1 MNDHIER
8 RRYYPVAENVPLSES
23 IREAVVAHDR
33 AVDGDDNLERYE
45 SVDLEAID
53 GLFASARVAD
63 VDISLHLDLD
73 EVSVGVWIDSGVDIR
88 VSDDSHAR

>member
-33 AVDGDDNLERYE
+33 TVEDEDLEQHV
-45 SVDLEAID
+45 SIDLEAVD
-53 GLFASARVAD
+53 GLFASAREAD
-63 VDISLHLDLD
+63 VEVSLHLDLE
-73 EVSVGVWIDSGVDIR
+73 EVSIGVWSNSGIDIR